1 MNKTIPMVQGIIHDP
16 AAVYKEQKCAEIPVK
31 SMEFLKKPET
41 SGFSFYR
48 IQRDTALPSPLEAKR
63 DMLDHPHLAGHP
75 AKSIHDY
82 FYRVNKKMQAP
93 FLLAVAK
100 TRSIRYGRLRHKE
113 RRHLMRMIS

>member
-1 MNKTIPMVQGIIHDP
+1 
-16 AAVYKEQKCAEIPVK
+16 
-31 SMEFLKKPET
+31 MEFLKKPKQADSLSIVYKET
-41 SGFSFYR
+41 H
-48 IQRDTALPSPLEAKR
+48 ALPSPLEAKR

-93 FLLAVAK
+93 LLLAVAK